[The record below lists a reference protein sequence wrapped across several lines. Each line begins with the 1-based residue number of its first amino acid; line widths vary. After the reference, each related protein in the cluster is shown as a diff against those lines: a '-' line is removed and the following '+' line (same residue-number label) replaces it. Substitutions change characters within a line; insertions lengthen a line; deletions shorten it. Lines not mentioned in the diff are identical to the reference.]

1 MAKNVIEVTG
11 IVLETLPNATF
22 RVKLDDENY
31 PDHQVL
37 AHLSGKMRINYI
49 RILPGDKV
57 TLELTPYDLT
67 KGRITFRHSKPKK
80 KAAQEAPEAQ
90 EEEKIAE
97 KVEEVEAEEDRNM
110 GEGAD

>member
-22 RVKLDDENY
+22 QVKLDDENY
-31 PDHQVL
+31 PDHEVL

-80 KAAQEAPEAQ
+80 KAAQEAQ
-90 EEEKIAE
+90 KEEKIAE
-97 KVEEVEAEEDRNM
+97 KVEEIEAEEDRNM